1 MPSNHTVKSHTLKS
15 YNDSSRPSHMCDSV
29 LIPNNVG
36 TIMYFLARLTMT
48 GWKMNNKTIQNMHLK
63 LLEDYPKNLEVP
75 PNRFRLLQGICL
87 PNDAS
92 IHFSF
97 GIYSI
102 YIYLIVKPC

>member
-1 MPSNHTVKSHTLKS
+1 
-15 YNDSSRPSHMCDSV
+15 
-29 LIPNNVG
+29 
-36 TIMYFLARLTMT
+36 MYFLARLTMT

-75 PNRFRLLQGICL
+75 PNRIRLLQGICL

-97 GIYSI
+97 GISETM
-102 YIYLIVKPC
+102 LNRCRLDLDFAG